1 MDTPE
6 FESQIKDA
14 VGRSTMVLFQKAASY
29 TDEDGDRFRNFK
41 LAAELQH
48 TTPIKA
54 LSGMMA
60 KHTVKLYDLIDQSEE
75 DEVPLESWDETIG
88 DSINYLLLLSALIRE
103 GMDVV
108 REEESD
114 ILPSFESDDLESRW
128 TGEPSNSESLTID
141 DLKVFLG
148 GDKRDAKK

>member
-54 LSGMMA
+54 LAGMMA

-75 DEVPLESWDETIG
+75 EGVLREVWDETIG
-88 DSINYLLLLSALIRE
+88 DSINYLLLLSAL
-103 GMDVV
+103 V
-108 REEESD
+108 REEESES
-114 ILPSFESDDLESRW
+114 LPSFESDDIE
-128 TGEPSNSESLTID
+128 GFQF
-141 DLKVFLG
+141 LKL
-148 GDKRDAKK
+148 RNQDAKK